1 MAAQAGRLEQAARQ
15 ELAAKQREE
24 FEEQRRAQGEQQN
37 RQAQAGAFT
46 NPSASSQIGQFLSLI
61 A

>member
-1 MAAQAGRLEQAARQ
+1 LEQAARQ